1 MKENDKGQDLKK
13 NNFKRNKK
21 TKYIAIK
28 IINIRFNI
36 KTKW

>member
-1 MKENDKGQDLKK
+1 MKQNDKGQDLKNNNLKK
-13 NNFKRNKK
+13 NKKK

-36 KTKW
+36 KTK